1 MRLDRLTLLGQRPC
15 DVGAVNADGEGVV
28 NVVGESKGGG
38 VAVVPLVYNLH
49 KIN

>member
-28 NVVGESKGGG
+28 NVVGDSPEPIG
-38 VAVVPLVYNLH
+38 VLYYVE
-49 KIN
+49 